1 MVWASEEQAVR
12 IANAVNQLG
21 HIALGH
27 SLDEARRSTGDAKLR
42 ASFHDA
48 ATIVLDLVTR
58 EEKSNPEVVP
68 RSAEVKA
75 ALTQFLGLVQSID
88 WDDAE
93 SMARLKSH
101 ARQALEAFIRAE
113 LPG

>member
-1 MVWASEEQAVR
+1 MVWATQEQAVR
-12 IANAVNQLG
+12 IANAVNELG

-27 SLDEARRSTGDAKLR
+27 SLDDARRSTGDAALR
-42 ASFHDA
+42 ESFHAA
-48 ATIVLDLVTR
+48 ATLVLELVMR

-68 RSAEVKA
+68 RSGEVKA
-75 ALTQFLGLVQSID
+75 ALSPFLALVQSID

-93 SMARLKSH
+93 GLARLRTY